1 MALVLLRRA
10 TALAAAAALVFTAL
24 IAASPA
30 HAAPGD
36 DVELYSTIPE
46 AHPVTSPSLSFNSN
60 RIYEFGTLAV
70 LDGTL
75 RQLDRVEVGF
85 VSWACEEGRPSDAE
99 DPCVTTPGSGF
110 DHPLTVNIYEEGEDG
125 AVGDLLGTIE
135 ETVQVPY
142 RPSSD
147 PENCPDG
154 PSGIGFP
161 DPDSEECANGL
172 YFVASFDFS
181 ALELTLPDRVI
192 VAATYNSSNGGYEP
206 IGPVD
211 PGDEDGFN
219 FLNLAI
225 EGQNPP
231 NVGTYE
237 DAVYIA
243 GANYTPTLSGPRAWG
258 EQYVPHIALFAIE
271 PDDDDD
277 DDDNGDGDGDDSD
290 PSAPRPPSSI
300 ETDV

>member
-1 MALVLLRRA
+1 MALSLSRRA
-10 TALAAAAALVFTAL
+10 SAPAAAVALVFSAL
-24 IAASPA
+24 IAVSPA

-46 AHPVTSPSLSFNSN
+46 THPVTSPSLSFNSN
-60 RIYEFGTLAV
+60 RIYEYGTLAV

-85 VSWACEEGRPSDAE
+85 VSWACEEGRPTGAE

-110 DHPLTVNIYEEGEDG
+110 DHPLTVNIYEEDEGG

-135 ETVQVPY
+135 ETARVPH

-154 PSGIGFP
+154 GFP
-161 DPDSEECANGL
+161 DPDSEVCANGL

-206 IGPVD
+206 IGPVA

-219 FLNLAI
+219 FLNLAL

-231 NVGTYE
+231 SVGTFE
-237 DAVYIA
+237 DAMYIA
-243 GANYTPTLSGPRAWG
+243 GTNYTPTLSGPRAWG
-258 EQYVPHIALFAIE
+258 EQFVPHIALFAIE

-277 DDDNGDGDGDDSD
+277 DDGDDDGDDVSV
-290 PSAPRPPSSI
+290 PSAPRPPSAI
-300 ETDV
+300 ETDE